1 MIYRCKSRHG
11 TKVEFLGIGE
21 FRLGET
27 KRECVIYSRNMR
39 FYVRTKS
46 EFMAKFE
53 PNPDA
58 KT

>member
-1 MIYRCKSRHG
+1 MKYRSK
-11 TKVEFLGIGE
+11 TKNSTNVDVLGFAE

-27 KRECVIYSRNMR
+27 RRECVIYTRNGM
-39 FYVRTKS
+39 FYVRTKA

-53 PNPDA
+53 PYKDA